1 MNPFE
6 PGGAAGSSDPIPES
20 FRRNAWIGFAAAGIL
35 IVLLATVAMLALRS
49 AVASD
54 RLAFLEARDVIDFG
68 RFQSEI
74 DRKVTALRNY
84 VVVGDERALADLARA
99 RAELRETLAKL
110 E

>member
-74 DRKVTALRNY
+74 DRK
-84 VVVGDERALADLARA
+84 
-99 RAELRETLAKL
+99 
-110 E
+110 